1 MEANNN
7 DRDNIRREL
16 DQATN
21 SLQQCTQHRTE
32 ALAEL
37 AAHLRAQGE
46 ASAKAAE
53 VRARLELHEQEFRV
67 LADTVVVLRQVLG
80 GGRESVGAKMTSAVS
95 SGRAT
100 GNSTPM

>member
-1 MEANNN
+1 MEANNS

-21 SLQQCTQHRTE
+21 SLQQCTQHRTA

-80 GGRESVGAKMTSAVS
+80 GDVKGVGAKTASAVR
-95 SGRAT
+95 SGRTT
-100 GNSTPM
+100 GHSTPM